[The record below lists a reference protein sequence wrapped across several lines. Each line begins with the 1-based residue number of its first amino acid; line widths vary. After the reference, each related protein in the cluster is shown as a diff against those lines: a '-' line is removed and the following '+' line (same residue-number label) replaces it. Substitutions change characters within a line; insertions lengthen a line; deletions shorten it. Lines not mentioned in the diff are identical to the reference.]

1 MAVVSIFRPK
11 NAQACLHVFKP
22 IAIDL
27 VCANPS
33 LQQWCICKMVSGET
47 RFAVEDAS
55 PGIDMAESLQKRKV
69 NASLRLCC

>member
-1 MAVVSIFRPK
+1 MAVVSIFWPK
-11 NAQACLHVFKP
+11 NALAFLHVFKP
-22 IAIDL
+22 FAIDL